1 MLVFLNKLELPLKIN
16 QNLHI
21 IILFLVYKMSQYKIT
36 NYKMDY
42 LKTIVIDNGT
52 GFTKMGYA
60 GNATPSHKFPTCI
73 ATLPEKAV

>member
-1 MLVFLNKLELPLKIN
+1 
-16 QNLHI
+16 
-21 IILFLVYKMSQYKIT
+21 
-36 NYKMDY
+36 MDY

-73 ATLPEKAV
+73 ATLPEKAVQANNKKMES